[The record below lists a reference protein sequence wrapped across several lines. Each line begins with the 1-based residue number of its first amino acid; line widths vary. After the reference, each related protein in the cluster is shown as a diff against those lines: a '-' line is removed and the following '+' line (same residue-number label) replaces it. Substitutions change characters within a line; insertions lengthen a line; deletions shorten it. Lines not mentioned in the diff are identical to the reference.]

1 MTQSIAAILKLAK
14 DNHNAGN
21 IAQAE
26 ELYRQV
32 LRLTPASPPQGHVW
46 YLLGAV
52 YHAQGKSAEAVESFR
67 QSIELRPDF
76 PHAHYHMG
84 IALSELVRHAEAE
97 DCFRRALALMPGFA
111 GCLAQLGHAL
121 AAQGKFAEAEE
132 VYREALRV
140 QGNAPH
146 AAAGRIDNPSY
157 NQTAPDT
164 VGRIVNPSSS
174 QAAPDTAVGRIDNPS
189 HSDPALHISLAGT
202 LFRQDKIDLAL
213 ETFQQ
218 AKALAPASAEVH
230 AAWATLCMGLG
241 QADDAVAHLHEALR
255 LQPDHAGAYGFL
267 SELVKENCYRFSAA
281 EIDNIRRLLTTPR
294 MPAED
299 RIVLQFALAHAL
311 DKLGDYDLAFAHY
324 RQGNELRHQLSAR
337 TGQALRAGEHQQTVA
352 DFIAGF
358 TPEFFQLARDFGH
371 PSEVPVFI
379 VGMPRSGT
387 TLVNQIISAHPA
399 AATAGELAEM
409 EHLVA
414 DLPQLLNQPRTI
426 GLLFRLDRLTV
437 QAIAERYL
445 KVLRQFGGTAQRIT
459 DKMPQNYFYL
469 GFIAAMFPRA
479 HIIHCRRDPLDTCIS
494 CYTHNFADFSTSL
507 EGLGFYYRQYEKLMA
522 HWREALPIPMYEVQY
537 EELVVRPE
545 PIIRALIDFCGL
557 PWHEACLA
565 FHENR
570 RAVHTVS
577 RMQVRQPVYTG
588 SVGRWQRYA
597 AHLEPLRAALATV
610 E

>member
-1 MTQSIAAILKLAK
+1 MTQSIAGILKLAK

-21 IAQAE
+21 LPQAE

-67 QSIELRPDF
+67 QAIELRPDF
-76 PHAHYHMG
+76 AHTHYHMG
-84 IALSELVRHAEAE
+84 IALAEQVKHAEAE
-97 DCFRRALALMPGFA
+97 ECFRRALALMPGFG

-121 AAQGKFAEAEE
+121 AAQGKFAEAEK
-132 VYREALRV
+132 VYREALRLQGNV
-140 QGNAPH
+140 PHAAQGNAP
-146 AAAGRIDNPSY
+146 
-157 NQTAPDT
+157 
-164 VGRIVNPSSS
+164 
-174 QAAPDTAVGRIDNPS
+174 
-189 HSDPALHISLAGT
+189 DPALHISLAGT

-218 AKALAPASAEVH
+218 ARELAPASAEVH

-267 SELVKENCYRFSAA
+267 SELVKENRYRFSAA
-281 EIDNIRRLLTTPR
+281 EIDSMRRLLATPR

-311 DKLGDYDLAFAHY
+311 DKQGDYDLAFAHY
-324 RQGNELRHQLSAR
+324 RQGNELRHQLSLR
-337 TGQALRAGEHQQTVA
+337 TGQAMRPEEHRQTVA

-387 TLVNQIISAHPA
+387 TLVNQIVSAHPA

-409 EHLVA
+409 EKLVA
-414 DLPQLLNQPRTI
+414 DLPRLLNHPRTI
-426 GLLFRLDRLTV
+426 GLLYRLDHPTV
-437 QAIAERYL
+437 HALAERYL
-445 KVLRQFGGTAQRIT
+445 KALRQFGGTAQRIT

-469 GFIAAMFPRA
+469 GFIAVMFPRA

-494 CYTHNFADFSTSL
+494 CYTHNFADFSSSL

-522 HWREALPIPMYEVQY
+522 HWREVLPIPMYEVRY
-537 EELVVRPE
+537 EELVARPE
-545 PIIRALIDFCGL
+545 PIIRKLIDFCGL
-557 PWHEACLA
+557 PWNDACLA

-597 AHLEPLRAALATV
+597 AHLEPLRAALASGG
-610 E
+610 